1 MIIQLFKKKK
11 KKRNGSSFFTGT
23 SANFSLFLK
32 ARALGFT
39 VEKNKTLKYIHNEGN
54 PSIVNNTSKKL
65 QGARRGNTSAGAGL
79 ALAGCRSAALRVA
92 FLPKTDAGFLGVI
105 CDRRMRIL
113 VLR

>member
-1 MIIQLFKKKK
+1 MIIQLSKK
-11 KKRNGSSFFTGT
+11 KKRNGSLLFTGT
-23 SANFSLFLK
+23 SANFSLLK

-39 VEKNKTLKYIHNEGN
+39 VENNKTLKYVHNEGN

-65 QGARRGNTSAGAGL
+65 QGACRGNTSAGAGL
-79 ALAGCRSAALRVA
+79 ALAGCRSAALRVV
-92 FLPKTDAGFLGVI
+92 FLPKTDAGFLGII